1 MGNLLGAFLGGYLT
15 DIYARHSAK
24 RNNGSFCPE
33 SRLVLLIFPSIL
45 VPTGLL
51 MFGFGAQQ
59 KLHWVVLFIGYLF
72 INVVNGVANIAMTY
86 VMDSYFEVAA
96 ESLLLVNGMK
106 NVAGWA
112 FTYGFIPW
120 TVSVGYDTVSY
131 VHWRRGEN
139 G

>member
-1 MGNLLGAFLGGYLT
+1 
-15 DIYARHSAK
+15 
-24 RNNGSFCPE
+24 
-33 SRLVLLIFPSIL
+33 
-45 VPTGLL
+45 

-59 KLHWVVLFIGYLF
+59 KLHWSVLFIGYLF

-120 TVSVGYDTVSY
+120 TESVGYETVSDLLT
-131 VHWRRGEN
+131 WKGECGEVFAN
-139 G
+139 CL